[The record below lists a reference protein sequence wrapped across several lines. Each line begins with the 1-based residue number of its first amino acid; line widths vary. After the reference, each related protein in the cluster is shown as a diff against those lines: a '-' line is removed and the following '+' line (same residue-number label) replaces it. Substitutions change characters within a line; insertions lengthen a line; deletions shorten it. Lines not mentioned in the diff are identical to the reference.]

1 MITPDM
7 IPDEVVEAAA
17 ITLMGRLM
25 VSQQDALHVWSG
37 MYEPEK
43 DQFRREARA
52 SIAAALNAWPGG
64 QESGMTYGK
73 IKTHIYILPL
83 PQKEKSGQ

>member
-1 MITPDM
+1 MIKPNM
-7 IPDEVVEAAA
+7 IPDEAVEAAA

-25 VSQQDALHVWSG
+25 VSQQDALYVWSG

-52 SIAAALNAWPGG
+52 SIAAAINAWPG
-64 QESGMTYGK
+64 MTYERLRFTGD
-73 IKTHIYILPL
+73 IGLILPL
-83 PQKEKSGQ
+83 PQKEKGGQ